1 MLHRKL
7 VTYSIVV
14 CIALLFMFNC
24 ALLPRK
30 PKTVS
35 NPQKESDLIE
45 LLNAQQIQQAQ
56 LTGTQTEEIN
66 NLKQQLTA
74 LEKQIKTNQDEIN
87 QLRSEIVL
95 KNEKINQLEST
106 LQKQQTVPE
115 KTGAQVTVKEEQGK
129 PMVMVQQTATVAGS
143 TFESEYKA
151 ARDAF
156 EARKY
161 KEALQMFNA
170 LLPKSQGNI
179 LTANCYY
186 WIGECYFALKDYKP
200 AVIAFE
206 KVFMNIKSEKDDD
219 AQFKLGYTYYLMGD
233 PARAKEEFTKLLNN
247 YPDSEY
253 IERAKAYLQK
263 IG

>member
-129 PMVMVQQTATVAGS
+129 PMVMVQQTAAGS

-253 IERAKAYLQK
+253 LERAKAYLQK